1 MGEPR
6 VCDLGCFGVVGA
18 DWCLG
23 WKEGRNLGFVIWG
36 FGVVE
41 VGRERLNLGDCF
53 CWWSFENG
61 GESWIGCRLIAAFQ
75 MASNRPI

>member
-1 MGEPR
+1 MIW
-6 VCDLGCFGVVGA
+6 GVLV
-18 DWCLG
+18 L
-23 WKEGRNLGFVIWG
+23 WKLIGIWVGRNLGFVIWG

-61 GESWIGCRLIAAFQ
+61 GELWIGCRLIAAFQ
-75 MASNRPI
+75 MASNHPI